1 MISNNSLLRNFTTP
15 CQWFFA
21 SQNKA
26 LIFVNNFIT
35 PCLTFSG
42 KTTSPETP
50 SFQSRF
56 YTLLALP
63 FPDQPR
69 LARRDL
75 APMGGYRGRAGAF
88 SFQPP
93 SPRINLPRV
102 KTNQVTHTHPDARGS
117 STRGLI
123 WGFSFTFLILLESN
137 NSISAKLSN
146 LVISLYKGKCK
157 KVFFLLPVSISFL
170 LKYQYFW

>member
-1 MISNNSLLRNFTTP
+1 MTFGITNLRCTIFVNYFTTP
-15 CQWFFA
+15 YF
-21 SQNKA
+21 
-26 LIFVNNFIT
+26 
-35 PCLTFSG
+35 TFSG

-88 SFQPP
+88 SFPPP

-102 KTNQVTHTHPDARGS
+102 KTNQVTHTQPEARGS

-123 WGFSFTFLILLESN
+123 
-137 NSISAKLSN
+137 
-146 LVISLYKGKCK
+146 
-157 KVFFLLPVSISFL
+157 
-170 LKYQYFW
+170 

>member
-1 MISNNSLLRNFTTP
+1 MTFS
-15 CQWFFA
+15 A

-26 LIFVNNFIT
+26 LRFVNNFTT

-42 KTTSPETP
+42 KSTSPSTP

-75 APMGGYRGRAGAF
+75 APMGGYRGQAGAF

-102 KTNQVTHTHPDARGS
+102 KTNQIPHNQTDARGS

-123 WGFSFTFLILLESN
+123 
-137 NSISAKLSN
+137 
-146 LVISLYKGKCK
+146 
-157 KVFFLLPVSISFL
+157 
-170 LKYQYFW
+170 

>member
-1 MISNNSLLRNFTTP
+1 MYHKSKH
-15 CQWFFA
+15 FFV
-21 SQNKA
+21 
-26 LIFVNNFIT
+26 VNYITT

-102 KTNQVTHTHPDARGS
+102 KTNQVTHSQPDARGS
-117 STRGLI
+117 SSRGLI
-123 WGFSFTFLILLESN
+123 
-137 NSISAKLSN
+137 
-146 LVISLYKGKCK
+146 
-157 KVFFLLPVSISFL
+157 
-170 LKYQYFW
+170 

>member
-1 MISNNSLLRNFTTP
+1 MTFSYHKSRHF
-15 CQWFFA
+15 
-21 SQNKA
+21 
-26 LIFVNNFIT
+26 FVNHFTT

-93 SPRINLPRV
+93 SPRINLPRA
-102 KTNQVTHTHPDARGS
+102 KTNQVTHSQPDARGS

-123 WGFSFTFLILLESN
+123 
-137 NSISAKLSN
+137 
-146 LVISLYKGKCK
+146 
-157 KVFFLLPVSISFL
+157 
-170 LKYQYFW
+170 